1 MIAPASTGKDNNN
14 KKAVTNTVH
23 TNRGKRLNNIPLHLI
38 LTIVTIKLIAPAI
51 EEIPAKCKL
60 NIAVSTEAPE
70 WANTPAKGGYTV
82 QPVPTPDSIK
92 LDNINKNKDGGN
104 NQNEILFNRGNAI
117 DRKSDE

>member
-1 MIAPASTGKDNNN
+1 VIAPASTGKDNNN

-70 WANTPAKGGYTV
+70 
-82 QPVPTPDSIK
+82 
-92 LDNINKNKDGGN
+92 
-104 NQNEILFNRGNAI
+104 
-117 DRKSDE
+117 